1 VLNERGMQAMISNI
15 QEKYDQ
21 LNSVQKD
28 IFAGYGLRQIKHFIE
43 YCLPEVQPLLPEN
56 SVIEGINTSGMV
68 QAVQQETRKCYVWD
82 GTTWNVSANFIPI
95 MDTTDDFQLVWEI
108 FDLSRYELIELS
120 HVHRDFLGNAHV

>member
-1 VLNERGMQAMISNI
+1 MISNI
-15 QEKYDQ
+15 QEKYNQ

-68 QAVQQETRKCYVWD
+68 QALQQKTLKSYVWD
-82 GTTWNVSANFIPI
+82 GTTWNVSASSIPI

-108 FDLSRYELIELS
+108 FDLSLYELIELS